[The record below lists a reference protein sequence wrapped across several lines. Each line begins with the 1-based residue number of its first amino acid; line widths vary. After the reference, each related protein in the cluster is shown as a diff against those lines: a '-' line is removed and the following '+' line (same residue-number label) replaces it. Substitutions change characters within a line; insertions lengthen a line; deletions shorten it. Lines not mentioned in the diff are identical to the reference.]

1 MPPNRPVSTIWFA
14 TSNKSKAPEMRELAR
29 IHGLDIQVVPLKIEE
44 LQTEDTQVLI
54 RNKTMQAFE
63 RLRLPVIVD
72 HASLRMGC
80 LAGLPGT
87 LTQLFWDRL
96 GGHRLCE
103 IAERLGDNSAEAVS
117 TVGYCDGMKVY
128 SFEAGLSGNIART
141 PVGTRRF
148 QRDSIFV
155 PSGHSRTYAQ
165 MTMAEKN
172 AISQRRQALDKFF
185 EFVTST

>member
-1 MPPNRPVSTIWFA
+1 
-14 TSNKSKAPEMRELAR
+14 MRDLAR
-29 IHGLDIQVVPLKIEE
+29 LHKLDLQVVSLKIEE
-44 LQTEDTQVLI
+44 LQTEDTESLI

-80 LAGLPGT
+80 LTGLPGT

-96 GGHRLCE
+96 GGQKLCE
-103 IAERLGDNSAEAVS
+103 IAEKLGDDSAEAVA
-117 TVGYCDGMKVY
+117 TIGYCDGLRVY
-128 SFEAGLSGNIART
+128 SFESRLSGNIARKPT
-141 PVGTRRF
+141 GRRRF
-148 QRDSIFV
+148 QWDSIFM
-155 PSGHSRTYAQ
+155 PQGHSRTYAQ
-165 MTMAEKN
+165 MTITEKN